1 MLSQWI
7 GKRYYKTLGTS
18 VINSPMSPP
27 SLSFKTLPLLPIIPM
42 AVIGIILNIFHD
54 KQGYVTYKLLC
65 TSRKWLSINFRY
77 VGRNFSSLLNTLT
90 AIQTID
96 SDDVI
101 IPAGWKPADKT
112 IKNTPDGIYDYYG
125 ISGNT
130 ITTGSLV
137 QSEKAKSSVKYS
149 ESGVDVLEPA
159 LPNEDPSMTASKK
172 SSSRASPAV
181 IIPAPAP
188 PSSAKSSKSSTTKAS
203 SLKSSKP
210 SSIKEA
216 SVKSESSKT
225 PSRLGSDRGLEV
237 ASVGSK
243 KESSHPSQSPSTPS
257 KPASSTGKVSSKGII
272 IISGLNVLLF
282 SCHY

>member
-1 MLSQWI
+1 M
-7 GKRYYKTLGTS
+7 
-18 VINSPMSPP
+18 
-27 SLSFKTLPLLPIIPM
+27 
-42 AVIGIILNIFHD
+42 
-54 KQGYVTYKLLC
+54 
-65 TSRKWLSINFRY
+65 
-77 VGRNFSSLLNTLT
+77 NTLT

-101 IPAGWKPADKT
+101 IPAGWKPSDKT

-188 PSSAKSSKSSTTKAS
+188 PSSAKSPKSSTTKAS
-203 SLKSSKP
+203 SLKSPKP

-225 PSRLGSDRGLEV
+225 SSKLGSDRGLEV

-282 SCHY
+282 FLSLLNYYPLIKVTGSLSVCTKGSY